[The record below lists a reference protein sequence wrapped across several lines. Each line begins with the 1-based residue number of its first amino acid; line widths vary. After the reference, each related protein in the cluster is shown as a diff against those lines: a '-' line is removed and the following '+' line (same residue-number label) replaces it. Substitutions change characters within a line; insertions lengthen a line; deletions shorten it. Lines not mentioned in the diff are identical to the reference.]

1 MYTSIYQLALL
12 QDVTSVKKKDALL
25 SLTLTVFLVLP
36 VFAFA
41 PTTAV
46 AQTPKIMKIGMFD
59 EPDSLNPI
67 LAAEISSWEFINWIY
82 DPLVR
87 WDDNWGIQPC
97 LAESWEWA
105 ANGSQLVMHIDPD
118 ATWHDGT
125 PFTAYDA
132 NWTLFTWTWLGY
144 WVAQT
149 PRIDHRNIKVPDD
162 YTLVLN
168 FVDDGY
174 ENIWYWDPGG
184 SYGDPAWE
192 LGVYDRY
199 NGTPVQINQEAF
211 LTGLTYVPILPEHLW
226 DPLTWHNETYGIGS
240 WYWDVAYYWD
250 AIVWGMYLEQDWPT
264 PMIGTGAFMLDEY
277 KVGEYIRLD
286 ANPDYHLGAPN
297 IDEILITFYST
308 IEVMTE
314 AVKAGDIDFCETA
327 PAFIELGTIP
337 STVTINE
344 NPWMGWEGL
353 LVNQFVNYTYANG
366 TGGGFGEGKVDYT
379 SNPRKVALR
388 QPEVKK
394 AINQAIDKAQIAEV
408 AYLGHANAADSLIHT
423 TLKWHN
429 DELITYPKGI
439 AAARATLE
447 AAGWVE
453 NLAGVYQKNVEGTDE
468 TLSFTIKYVTGVPT
482 DFTIVSLV
490 SAYLEAAGFDI
501 TTIPLEE
508 TTFTAETATE
518 MWNFDIALTFYS
530 QIADPN
536 SMMQYMT
543 SDSWINP
550 NAVNITRVDEI
561 YKEQQLTTSD
571 VTRAALCDEFQQI
584 MYNDS
589 SIIVLVEFTDIELY
603 RNDAWTF
610 THTDWQSGILSMWNI
625 DSWLEV
631 DVPTTPTTT
640 TPTTGTT
647 TPPPQPPPLPMELLL
662 VVGIG
667 AVVLVLVVVLVIR
680 KR

>member
-1 MYTSIYQLALL
+1 
-12 QDVTSVKKKDALL
+12 VTSVKKKEALL
-25 SLTLTVFLVLP
+25 SLTLAVLMILP

-41 PTTAV
+41 PTAV
-46 AQTPKIMKIGMFD
+46 AQTPKIIKIGMFD
-59 EPDSLNPI
+59 EPDSLNPVM
-67 LAAEISSWEFINWIY
+67 AAEISSWEFINWIF

-105 ANGSQLVMHIDPD
+105 PNGTQLVMHIDHD
-118 ATWHDGT
+118 AKWHDGT
-125 PFTAYDA
+125 PFTAHDA
-132 NWTLFTWTWLGY
+132 NWTLFTWTWLGF
-144 WVAQT
+144 WVGQT
-149 PRIDHRNIKVPDD
+149 PRIDHYNISVPDD

-168 FVDDGY
+168 FVDSGY
-174 ENIWYWDPGG
+174 ANIYHC
-184 SYGDPAWE
+184 
-192 LGVYDRY
+192 
-199 NGTPVQINQEAF
+199 PVAINKEAF
-211 LTGLTYVPILPEHLW
+211 LTGLTYVPILAKHLW
-226 DPLTWHNETYGIGS
+226 NPLTWEDPIYGVDSTYYAVYG
-240 WYWDVAYYWD
+240 YQD
-250 AIVWGMYLEQDWPT
+250 AIWWGMLDPAWPT
-264 PMIGTGAFMLDEY
+264 PLNGTGAFMLDEY
-277 KVGEYIRLD
+277 VVGEYIKLD
-286 ANPDYHLGAPN
+286 ANPDYHLGAPKV
-297 IDEILITFYST
+297 DGILITFYDT
-308 IEVMTE
+308 VEVMTE

-327 PAFIELGTIP
+327 PAFIELGIIP
-337 STVTINE
+337 DTVTINE
-344 NPWMGWEGL
+344 NAWMGWEGL
-353 LVNQFVNYTYANG
+353 LVNQYYNYTNAQGEY
-366 TGGGFGEGKVDYT
+366 TGRGPKH
-379 SNPRKVALR
+379 NALL
-388 QPEVKK
+388 QPEVRK
-394 AINQAIDKAQIAEV
+394 AMNQAIDKAQIAEV

-423 TLKWHN
+423 ELKWHN
-429 DELITYPKGI
+429 DALITYPQGI

-453 NLAGVYQKNVEGTDE
+453 NLDGVYEKNVDGTVE

-490 SAYLEAAGFDI
+490 SAYLEAAGFEI
-501 TTIPLEE
+501 TALPLEE

-518 MWNFDIALTFYS
+518 VWNFDIALTAYS

-550 NAVNITRVDEI
+550 NGVNITRVDEI
-561 YKEQQLTTSD
+561 YKEQQLTTD
-571 VTRAALCDEFQQI
+571 ANRAILCDEFQQI

-589 SIIVLVEFTDIELY
+589 SIIVLVEFSDIELY

-647 TPPPQPPPLPMELLL
+647 TPTSLPPPLPMELLL
-662 VVGIG
+662 VVGAGI
-667 AVVLVLVVVLVIR
+667 VVLVIVVVLVTR